1 MKRNSKRRLLSLFL
15 VFVLCLSM
23 IPTPALAEETTGNN
37 TCQHEG
43 GWTDGKCNDCGFE
56 CQHEDANVI
65 DGECTVCGSV
75 VYTAQNTTTGVC
87 YKQLA
92 EALNQT
98 SDGDTVMMLRD
109 TEKIANVLV
118 YDKSITLNLNG
129 KNCIYG
135 FIYIGNDN
143 KGEECGGALKVS
155 GKGNLSRIVMRKDSK
170 LDLTEWKGEIEYISC
185 QYNAVIATKNMSGKI
200 KSLVLH
206 GVPDDNGIAFDGG
219 SFESIEFMTPV
230 NKVTSTNAGSLLADG
245 YAFKNEDGTFV
256 PYDHTMTTGRGKL
269 NNVTVVKCSA
279 HYDAN
284 GDEKCDYCNTD
295 ITSFAITVTTKE
307 GEVYY
312 FATEEGK
319 IGSIGATTA
328 AAAVEYANEH
338 NGTLKQIKALE
349 NGAYLS
355 VVGADCSIDLNGQ
368 TIACI
373 IAGGPNLVVTGEG
386 TVVTLNTE
394 SGSAK
399 IYGGS
404 YGEISLP
411 VGTALGSLLP
421 DGVGFQK
428 TTDGAWLTEEELG
441 KTGSNVLKENSIGTV
456 KAVNAPITNLTI
468 TAKDIAYC
476 DELTATA
483 TADTTEG
490 AAAVTYKWYL
500 DGKELSGQT
509 EAVLTLSDDEYEN
522 VGTYTI
528 KCVASGGGYTVI
540 KETTVTVNPA
550 DLANATLQ
558 ITNEDT
564 LIYTPFSMDKDS
576 GCIFDVVY
584 ELGYKGKLLSAADHT
599 VTGIENI
606 KYAGTYTLT
615 VTGKGNY
622 TGTKSIRYEVKPQV
636 LSNVSLGNLIK
647 IYDGTTDIPLNL
659 LNNLSFI
666 DETWN
671 HNPIEF
677 ERGTDYTV
685 EANYETPEAGDEKTV
700 TLKVKMLNK
709 NFIFEN
715 NQREKEFVC
724 LWRFGGSTRS
734 IHKAA
739 STPQS
744 ADLAVLND
752 HKKTYTIEL
761 AKLLSELPAP
771 REYGDIT
778 YGTPVV
784 ELNNYYDNDADGA
797 KIENGILSLPIEKVD
812 TDAEGNIGTITIA
825 VSTTNYEDMTLTIHV
840 KASNKPVPVGAP
852 TLSKT
857 TLSYGEKLS
866 NIALSGSMIYENETV
881 EGTFTW
887 KNPEE
892 RPDVG
897 TADAAWIFTPDNDE
911 YAVAEGQ
918 TVIPVQKAVPQVTA
932 VPVVAERVY
941 NPSKALLDSDLTGG
955 EVTDVNGSL
964 VAGTWSWQNAGD
976 VPTVD
981 NKGYTAV
988 FTPEDGTRYET
999 VTRNITVTVTKATP
1013 VIAVHPTAS
1022 DITSGESLAAAV
1034 LSGGTAVYSD
1044 SDNTVISGTF
1054 QWLNG
1059 SLLPGT
1065 ADSNVTKYPVLFV
1078 PADTVNYET
1087 AQTEITVKVQQAPV
1101 VTSTP
1106 MPTSTPT
1113 SAPISTPTSAPT
1125 STPTSMPTTPPSA
1138 SPTIEPSI
1146 KPTEAPNT
1154 SSTTKPGA
1162 EPTIVPSAKATVSP
1176 SAAPSIKPS
1185 EKESIPNSAKMAK
1198 VNKIKLKNIKKK
1210 TVLVVIGKVNNAA
1223 LYKIQYS
1230 TDKRFK
1236 KSVKSKKTS
1245 KLSCK
1250 LTKLKKGKTYWIR
1263 VCAVNGKIQGKWSKT
1278 RKIKIRK

>member
-1 MKRNSKRRLLSLFL
+1 MKRMNKKRLLSLFL
-15 VFVLCLSM
+15 VFVLCMSM
-23 IPTPALAEETTGNN
+23 IPTQALAEETTGSQQEENY
-37 TCQHEG
+37 
-43 GWTDGKCNDCGFE
+43 
-56 CQHEDANVI
+56 A
-65 DGECTVCGSV
+65 
-75 VYTAQNTTTGVC
+75 AQNTTTGV
-87 YKQLA
+87 YYEQLD

-98 SDGDTVMMLRD
+98 SDGDTVRMLRD
-109 TEKIANVLV
+109 TEKIANVEV
-118 YDKSITLNLNG
+118 YDKSITLDLNG
-129 KNCIYG
+129 KNCTYG
-135 FIYIGNDN
+135 FIYIGNDDIG
-143 KGEECGGALKVS
+143 KECGGALKVR
-155 GKGNLSRIVMRKDSK
+155 GQGNLSRIVMRPDSK
-170 LDLTEWKGEIEYISC
+170 LDLTEWDGEIEYISC
-185 QYNAVIATKNMSGKI
+185 VYNGAIATKNMSGKI
-200 KSLVLH
+200 KRLVLH
-206 GVPDDNGIAFDGG
+206 GVPDDNNGMAFDGG

-245 YAFKNEDGTFV
+245 YAFQNEDGTFV
-256 PYDHTMTTGRGKL
+256 PYDHTLTTGRGKL

-295 ITSFAITVTTKE
+295 VTSFAITVTTEE

-355 VVGADCSIDLNGQ
+355 VVGADCTIDLNGQ

-373 IAGGPNLVVTGEG
+373 TAGGPNLIVTGEG

-404 YGEISLP
+404 YGEITLP

-441 KTGSNVLKENSIGTV
+441 KTGSNVLKGNSIGTV
-456 KAVNAPITNLTI
+456 KAVNAPITNLII

-476 DELTATA
+476 DDLTATA
-483 TADTTEG
+483 TADTTDD

-509 EAVLTLSDDEYEN
+509 EAVLTLSDAEYGN

-550 DLANATLQ
+550 DLANATLK
-558 ITNEDT
+558 ITNEEN
-564 LIYTPFSMDKDS
+564 LIYTPFYIDKDS
-576 GCIFDVVY
+576 GCILDVAY

-599 VTGIENI
+599 VTGIDNV

-615 VTGKGNY
+615 VTGQGNY
-622 TGTKSIRYEVKPQV
+622 TGTKSIQYEVKPQV
-636 LSNVSLGNLIK
+636 LSDMYVDNLIK
-647 IYDGTTDIPLNL
+647 IYDGATDIPLNL

-671 HNPIEF
+671 HNKVEF

-685 EANYETPEAGDEKTV
+685 EANYDTPEAGDKKTV

-715 NQREKEFVC
+715 NQREKEFVRPGNEISQTQ
-724 LWRFGGSTRS
+724 W
-734 IHKAA
+734 IQKAA
-739 STPQS
+739 SSPQS
-744 ADLAVLND
+744 AELAVLND

-784 ELNNYYDNDADGA
+784 SLNNYYDNDANAA

-840 KASNKPVPVGAP
+840 KASNKPVPAGAP

-857 TLSYGEKLS
+857 TLSYGEKLG
-866 NIALSGSMIYENETV
+866 NIALSGSMTYEKETV

-911 YAVAEGQ
+911 YAVVEGH
-918 TVIPVQKAVPQVTA
+918 TVISVQKAVPQVTA
-932 VPVVAERVY
+932 VPVVAQRVY
-941 NPSKALLDSDLTGG
+941 NPSKALFDSDLTGG
-955 EVTDVNGSL
+955 KVMDINGSL
-964 VAGTWSWQNAGD
+964 LAGTWSWQSAGV

-981 NKGYTAV
+981 NNGYAAV
-988 FTPEDGTRYET
+988 FTPEDNTRYET
-999 VTRNITVTVTKATP
+999 VTRTVTVNVTKATP
-1013 VIAVHPTAS
+1013 VISAAPTAS
-1022 DITSGESLAAAV
+1022 DITSGETLAASV
-1034 LSGGTAVYSD
+1034 LSGGTVVYSD

-1087 AQTEITVKVQQAPV
+1087 AQTEITVKVQQTPGVTGTPATPEVKKTDQLPV
-1101 VTSTP
+1101 IPKLIHPIVSRNTSQKLTWSKVKGADGYFIYAANCSKGNANSKLKLVC
-1106 MPTSTPT
+1106 TIT
-1113 SAPISTPTSAPT
+1113 SAGK
-1125 STPTSMPTTPPSA
+1125 TTYTNKKLQKNTWYMYEIQPYRIVDGKKVAFGRSLQLCAVTKGSKKYANPVGVRIA
-1138 SPTIEPSI
+1138 GRKKRTLKVGETDKI
-1146 KPTEAPNT
+1146 KADVILPKKKKCQWHIAKIRYCVSNSKVLSVTNNGEITAR
-1154 SSTTKPGA
+1154 KAG
-1162 EPTIVPSAKATVSP
+1162 KATVYVI
-1176 SAAPSIKPS
+1176 AQNGVRA
-1185 EKESIPNSAKMAK
+1185 
-1198 VNKIKLKNIKKK
+1198 KIK
-1210 TVLVVIGKVNNAA
+1210 VKV
-1223 LYKIQYS
+1223 
-1230 TDKRFK
+1230 
-1236 KSVKSKKTS
+1236 
-1245 KLSCK
+1245 
-1250 LTKLKKGKTYWIR
+1250 
-1263 VCAVNGKIQGKWSKT
+1263 
-1278 RKIKIRK
+1278 RK